1 MSSNERIIVQVDPDL
16 KEFIPEFLQNRR
28 DDVGTLRDALER
40 LDWETIRRIGHRLR
54 GSGGGYGFDA
64 ITDIGAKLESAA
76 KQADPPPVRALIDD
90 LAAYLERV
98 VVA

>member
-28 DDVGTLRDALER
+28 DDVTALREALER
-40 LDWETIRRIGHRLR
+40 QDWDTIRRIGHRLR

-64 ITDIGAKLESAA
+64 ITDIGATLETAA
-76 KQADPPPVRALIDD
+76 KQPDASLIRTLIDD
-90 LAAYLERV
+90 LATYLERV
-98 VVA
+98 IVA